1 MVGRNQG
8 QTGEGSLRLRW
19 RLFLPALA
27 VALIASM
34 LTGGAALADEVVIQ
48 SEPWAGETTNVI
60 TITQLP
66 DQSIVVNNPGSA
78 APVSPQCSPLP
89 GGGGLT
95 TCAGGPTR
103 IKPVDLHVQGLFG
116 DMPLGSLWWVVDEAA
131 AAIAALHGVTNDDLV
146 YAYGR
151 GEIRAYV
158 TLRLIDI
165 LDKKLYGEPMTA
177 REDETYAALVEAL
190 RVREVERAKRALNE
204 WERWTTD
211 PCRYPVPAPP
221 SPELPVIANDV
232 AQTAKC
238 SQANRLS
245 QLWEFLQGTPS
256 TDVFE
261 KWASY
266 RSPGRL
272 MAFSSHPDFREAV
285 GRTNQANV
293 FFGSLGAAVAATG
306 LFVAGLLAFNAIVA
320 SGLTSMLWLTVGV
333 TAFAGFTI
341 AAAAAFFA
349 AIVAFIVV
357 IGFSIFI
364 DLSGAAD
371 YRSLFNRVWDAIESD
386 DPMGVIASQPAYA
399 GLDYTTRERPS
410 DPDDVATHQEES
422 FHNQLTGMVMSWT
435 SLSSDGEFTPDGIPG
450 GVDLPHRPDDM
461 EFHVTSILD
470 DGVEQLDGPTT
481 KEWIA
486 VRAPDGTVDGAGNEI
501 TGYKVS
507 FSRGWLMVSRSVHG
521 QYQVLDPQLSLEYV
535 RPGGG
540 AGQVSVVQHLDENG
554 EAVRQFLLASTE
566 GGETTGAYSD
576 EWAFRSVGSRVM
588 TTELD
593 MTPPETKAISLLP
606 TVTGK
611 MVPGGTLTLAAN
623 VSTPGAN
630 AGGVYT
636 WKVELKNDA
645 ADVVQ
650 TWTHDEDENLLAFQQ
665 KFNQTGNYQATVRF
679 RGSDAGDP
687 FDVSGI
693 VPSPSRRRCRRSPTR
708 TSASRSCTTT
718 RSWTASCSS
727 TCACSRTRRPMS
739 SMSRSSGPTGAR
751 ATRRGVVHGPVRR
764 GR

>member
-1 MVGRNQG
+1 
-8 QTGEGSLRLRW
+8 
-19 RLFLPALA
+19 
-27 VALIASM
+27 
-34 LTGGAALADEVVIQ
+34 
-48 SEPWAGETTNVI
+48 
-60 TITQLP
+60 
-66 DQSIVVNNPGSA
+66 
-78 APVSPQCSPLP
+78 
-89 GGGGLT
+89 
-95 TCAGGPTR
+95 
-103 IKPVDLHVQGLFG
+103 
-116 DMPLGSLWWVVDEAA
+116 
-131 AAIAALHGVTNDDLV
+131 
-146 YAYGR
+146 
-151 GEIRAYV
+151 
-158 TLRLIDI
+158 
-165 LDKKLYGEPMTA
+165 MTA

-364 DLSGAAD
+364 IYQEQQI

-450 GVDLPHRPDDM
+450 GVDLPHRPDNK
-461 EFHVTSILD
+461 FRVTSILD
-470 DGVEQLDGPTT
+470 DGTELLTEPVV
-481 KEWIA
+481 KEWVA
-486 VRAPDGTVDGAGNEI
+486 VRAPDGTTDGGGNDI
-501 TGYKVS
+501 SGYKVH
-507 FSRGWLMVSRSVHG
+507 FSRGWLMVSPFKNGAYRDPV
-521 QYQVLDPQLSLEYV
+521 PQLSLEYV
-535 RPGGG
+535 DADGNTAFMSIVQRLDDGGQ
-540 AGQVSVVQHLDENG
+540 AI
-554 EAVRQFLLASTE
+554 RQFLLKEDE
-566 GGETTGAYSD
+566 GGDPRDSCPTHGRSKARSAGAHDRARHHDSSHQRD
-576 EWAFRSVGSRVM
+576 LVTADRHGHDGARRDVDVRLERLHTRS
-588 TTELD
+588 E
-593 MTPPETKAISLLP
+593 
-606 TVTGK
+606 
-611 MVPGGTLTLAAN
+611 
-623 VSTPGAN
+623 
-630 AGGVYT
+630 
-636 WKVELKNDA
+636 
-645 ADVVQ
+645 
-650 TWTHDEDENLLAFQQ
+650 
-665 KFNQTGNYQATVRF
+665 
-679 RGSDAGDP
+679 
-687 FDVSGI
+687 
-693 VPSPSRRRCRRSPTR
+693 CRRNVLLDD
-708 TSASRSCTTT
+708 
-718 RSWTASCSS
+718 
-727 TCACSRTRRPMS
+727 
-739 SMSRSSGPTGAR
+739 R
-751 ATRRGVVHGPVRR
+751 AIRQQWRCGGLVDIR
-764 GR
+764 